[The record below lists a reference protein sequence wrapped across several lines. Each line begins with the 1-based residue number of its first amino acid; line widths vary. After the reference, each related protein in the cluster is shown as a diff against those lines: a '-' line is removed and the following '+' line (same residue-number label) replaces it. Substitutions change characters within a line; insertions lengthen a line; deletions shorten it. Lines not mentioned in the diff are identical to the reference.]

1 VLTLAFFSF
10 FINLFPMCGF
20 QKKQQILD
28 CLMFTD
34 YINGLLTGFYLAIV
48 FGALLIGW
56 LYLVLQEQQQQQQQ
70 QQRSVPASVPVARRS
85 LFDAREKKQSQ
96 PQNRSD
102 AVLIP

>member
-1 VLTLAFFSF
+1 
-10 FINLFPMCGF
+10 MCGF
-20 QKKQQILD
+20 QKKQHILD

-70 QQRSVPASVPVARRS
+70 QQQQRSVPASVPVARRS

>member
-1 VLTLAFFSF
+1 
-10 FINLFPMCGF
+10 MCGF

-70 QQRSVPASVPVARRS
+70 QQQRSVPAIVPVAARRS

>member
-1 VLTLAFFSF
+1 MLTLAFSF

-20 QKKQQILD
+20 QKKQQTLD

-56 LYLVLQEQQQQQQQ
+56 LYLVLQEQQQQ
-70 QQRSVPASVPVARRS
+70 RSVIASVPVARRS
-85 LFDAREKKQSQ
+85 LSDAREKKQSQ
-96 PQNRSD
+96 SQNRSA

>member
-1 VLTLAFFSF
+1 
-10 FINLFPMCGF
+10 MCGF

-56 LYLVLQEQQQQQQQ
+56 LYLVLQEQQQQ
-70 QQRSVPASVPVARRS
+70 RSVPAIVPVAARRS
-85 LFDAREKKQSQ
+85 LFDAREKNSLNPKTD
-96 PQNRSD
+96 PTRS
-102 AVLIP
+102 

>member
-1 VLTLAFFSF
+1 
-10 FINLFPMCGF
+10 MCGF

-70 QQRSVPASVPVARRS
+70 QQRSVPAIVPVAARRS
-85 LFDAREKKQSQ
+85 LFDAREKNSLNPKTD
-96 PQNRSD
+96 PTRS
-102 AVLIP
+102 

>member
-1 VLTLAFFSF
+1 
-10 FINLFPMCGF
+10 MCGF

-28 CLMFTD
+28 RLMFTD

-56 LYLVLQEQQQQQQQ
+56 LYLVLQEQQQQQQQQ

>member
-1 VLTLAFFSF
+1 
-10 FINLFPMCGF
+10 MCGF
-20 QKKQQILD
+20 QKKQHILD

-70 QQRSVPASVPVARRS
+70 RSVPASVPVARRS

>member
-1 VLTLAFFSF
+1 
-10 FINLFPMCGF
+10 
-20 QKKQQILD
+20 
-28 CLMFTD
+28 MFTD

-56 LYLVLQEQQQQQQQ
+56 LYLVLQEQQQQQ
-70 QQRSVPASVPVARRS
+70 RSVPAIVPVARRS

>member
-1 VLTLAFFSF
+1 
-10 FINLFPMCGF
+10 
-20 QKKQQILD
+20 
-28 CLMFTD
+28 MFTD

-56 LYLVLQEQQQQQQQ
+56 LYLVLQEQQQQQQQQQ

>member
-1 VLTLAFFSF
+1 
-10 FINLFPMCGF
+10 
-20 QKKQQILD
+20 
-28 CLMFTD
+28 MFTD

-70 QQRSVPASVPVARRS
+70 QRSVPAIVPVARRS

-96 PQNRSD
+96 SQNRSD

>member
-1 VLTLAFFSF
+1 
-10 FINLFPMCGF
+10 
-20 QKKQQILD
+20 
-28 CLMFTD
+28 MFTD

-56 LYLVLQEQQQQQQQ
+56 LYLVLQEQQQQQQQQ

>member
-1 VLTLAFFSF
+1 
-10 FINLFPMCGF
+10 MCGF

-28 CLMFTD
+28 RLMFTD

-70 QQRSVPASVPVARRS
+70 QRSVPAIVPVAARRS

>member
-1 VLTLAFFSF
+1 
-10 FINLFPMCGF
+10 
-20 QKKQQILD
+20 
-28 CLMFTD
+28 MFTD

-56 LYLVLQEQQQQQQQ
+56 LYLVLQEQQQ

>member
-1 VLTLAFFSF
+1 
-10 FINLFPMCGF
+10 MCGF

-56 LYLVLQEQQQQQQQ
+56 FYLVLQEQQQQ
-70 QQRSVPASVPVARRS
+70 RSVPAIVPVARRS

>member
-1 VLTLAFFSF
+1 
-10 FINLFPMCGF
+10 
-20 QKKQQILD
+20 
-28 CLMFTD
+28 
-34 YINGLLTGFYLAIV
+34 LTGFYLAIV

-56 LYLVLQEQQQQQQQ
+56 LYLVLQEQQQQQQ

>member
-1 VLTLAFFSF
+1 
-10 FINLFPMCGF
+10 MCGF
-20 QKKQQILD
+20 QKKQHIFD

-56 LYLVLQEQQQQQQQ
+56 LYLVLQEQQQQ
-70 QQRSVPASVPVARRS
+70 RSVPAIVPVARRS

>member
-1 VLTLAFFSF
+1 
-10 FINLFPMCGF
+10 MCGF
-20 QKKQQILD
+20 QKKQHILD

-70 QQRSVPASVPVARRS
+70 QQQRSVPASVPVARRS